1 MRASGRSTLFTTSTT
16 GSPAS
21 SALRSTKRVC
31 GSGPSDA
38 STSSITPSTMVRPR
52 STSPPKSAWPGVS
65 TRFSFTSPYRT
76 AAFLARIVMPRSR
89 SWSIESMTRSVSASA
104 SWAEN
109 TPDWRSMASTRVVF
123 PWSTWAMIATFR
135 MSERAGTTP
144 YAKDSAMRLSVLDQS
159 PIAEGQ
165 TGAQALANTVDL
177 ARHAERLGYERYWL
191 AEHHA
196 TPALAC
202 AAPEVLIAAVARA
215 TEQIRVGSGGVMLPH
230 YSPLKVAEVFSTL
243 AGLHPE
249 RIDLGIGRAPGT
261 DPMTMLALQRD
272 RNQRSPDDFPE
283 QLAEL
288 LALLEDRMPPNHPFA
303 RHARTLPGLP
313 ERPEPWL
320 LGSSPQS
327 AIWAGE
333 LGLPYAIADFINPGG
348 AALAADYRARF
359 LDSER

>member
-1 MRASGRSTLFTTSTT
+1 
-16 GSPAS
+16 
-21 SALRSTKRVC
+21 
-31 GSGPSDA
+31 
-38 STSSITPSTMVRPR
+38 
-52 STSPPKSAWPGVS
+52 
-65 TRFSFTSPYRT
+65 
-76 AAFLARIVMPRSR
+76 
-89 SWSIESMTRSVSASA
+89 
-104 SWAEN
+104 
-109 TPDWRSMASTRVVF
+109 
-123 PWSTWAMIATFR
+123 
-135 MSERAGTTP
+135 
-144 YAKDSAMRLSVLDQS
+144 MRLSVLDQS
-159 PIAEGQ
+159 PIPEGS
-165 TGAQALANTVDL
+165 TAAQALHNTVDL
-177 ARHAERLGYERYWL
+177 GRHAEALGYERYWL

-202 AAPEVLIAAVARA
+202 ASPEVLIAAVAQA

-272 RNQRSPDDFPE
+272 RRQGSPDDFPE
-283 QLAEL
+283 QLTEL

-359 LDSER
+359 LDSERLPAPRVIACTIAICADSDEQAERIASSGRMMFSLLRMGQLIPIPPPQKALTYLATRERPDAGTGGRRAIVGSPATVRAGLEEVAREYGTEELMLLTITYEHEARRRSYELIAEVMQQPLLGAPPDAAPS

>member
-1 MRASGRSTLFTTSTT
+1 
-16 GSPAS
+16 
-21 SALRSTKRVC
+21 
-31 GSGPSDA
+31 
-38 STSSITPSTMVRPR
+38 
-52 STSPPKSAWPGVS
+52 
-65 TRFSFTSPYRT
+65 
-76 AAFLARIVMPRSR
+76 
-89 SWSIESMTRSVSASA
+89 
-104 SWAEN
+104 
-109 TPDWRSMASTRVVF
+109 
-123 PWSTWAMIATFR
+123 
-135 MSERAGTTP
+135 
-144 YAKDSAMRLSVLDQS
+144 MRLSVLDQS
-159 PIAEGQ
+159 PIAEGA
-165 TGAQALANTVDL
+165 TAARALHNTVDL
-177 ARHAERLGYERYWL
+177 ARHAEALGYERYWL

-202 AAPEVLIAAVARA
+202 AAPEVLIAAAAAA
-215 TEQIRVGSGGVMLPH
+215 TERIRVGSGGVMLPH
-230 YSPLKVAEVFSTL
+230 YRPLKVAEVFSIL

-272 RNQRSPDDFPE
+272 RRQGSPDDFPD

-288 LALLEDRMPPNHPFA
+288 LALLEDRMPANHPFA

-359 LDSER
+359 LDSERLPGPRVIACTIAICADSDEEAERIASSGRMMFSLLRMGQLIPIPPPEKALAYLETRERSTGGRRAVVGSPATVRAGLEAVAKEYGTDELMILTITYDHEARRRSYELIAEEFGI

>member
-1 MRASGRSTLFTTSTT
+1 
-16 GSPAS
+16 
-21 SALRSTKRVC
+21 
-31 GSGPSDA
+31 
-38 STSSITPSTMVRPR
+38 
-52 STSPPKSAWPGVS
+52 
-65 TRFSFTSPYRT
+65 
-76 AAFLARIVMPRSR
+76 
-89 SWSIESMTRSVSASA
+89 
-104 SWAEN
+104 
-109 TPDWRSMASTRVVF
+109 
-123 PWSTWAMIATFR
+123 
-135 MSERAGTTP
+135 
-144 YAKDSAMRLSVLDQS
+144 MRLSVLDQS
-159 PIAEGQ
+159 PIAEGA
-165 TGAQALANTVDL
+165 TAARALHNTVDL
-177 ARHAERLGYERYWL
+177 ARHAEALGYERYWL

-202 AAPEVLIAAVARA
+202 AAPEVLIAAAAAA
-215 TEQIRVGSGGVMLPH
+215 TERIRVGSGGVMLPH
-230 YSPLKVAEVFSTL
+230 YSPLKVAEVFSIL

-272 RNQRSPDDFPE
+272 RRQGSPDDFPD

-288 LALLEDRMPPNHPFA
+288 LALLEDRMPANHPFA

-348 AALAADYRARF
+348 AALATDYRARF
-359 LDSER
+359 LDSERLPAPRVIACTIAICADSDEEAERIASSGRMMFSLLRMGQLIPIPPPQKALAYLETRERPGAGTGGRRAIVGNPVTVRAGLEAVAQEYGTDELMILTITYDHDARRHSYELIAQEFGLRR